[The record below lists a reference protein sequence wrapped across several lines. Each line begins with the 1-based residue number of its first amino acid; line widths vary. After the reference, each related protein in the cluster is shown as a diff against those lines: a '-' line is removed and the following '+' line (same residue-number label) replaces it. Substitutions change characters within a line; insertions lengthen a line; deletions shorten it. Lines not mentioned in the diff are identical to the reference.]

1 MAENWGPGVSRTL
14 SALAR
19 QFTNVVWQADK
30 PPLDSELNLMSQIE
44 WESLSNV
51 VRSQVHSG
59 FFLDPTRA
67 REDYEVD
74 PLWTNQFAIGVPAV
88 VDLIEE
94 AEPVLIAAVNGWVF
108 PVAGT
113 QIDSVKNRIA
123 LYPPPST
130 DARTDFVFLEV
141 WRTIVAPNP
150 STVNK
155 PTAATIWKYGNV
167 EFGGTNITDDIE
179 DPSIGF
185 ETTERVQLQYRIRVV
200 GSGDGLGTS
209 IDLSNYPDGL
219 DDPQIRAQGTATS
232 PVLAY
237 QFDNMRQEL
246 GDPSLWRAGDGNYL
260 NGLGTIDGYVYAIPI
275 AGIFRRNTSPFVAV
289 TSSGNPNQNGSTD
302 RTPSSKSLPDPR
314 NGARALAQAV
324 LAADITSTQTGPIV
338 LVNLV
343 DSALA
348 DPDLFPTGVTTRFLV
363 LGSGINREIIAF
375 TGTDAVSTIF
385 VPTPAPGVN
394 SGRGR
399 NGTMARP
406 HLAGTTVVLYDSRP
420 DGLYADQIVRDD
432 LVDLRRAVNFGDWD
446 YTRILQHA
454 VASIAQG
461 TLKTAFKKA
470 GTGADTFGVVTTEVS
485 YLWGVNTSPP
495 PNHTEQIDGPDGI
508 RTIWSDS
515 AALQPDVTI
524 MVDPNAPTTNGFADT
539 TFSSSVAD
547 NWSVGA
553 DFQPSGFLNNPTT
566 DGWTNGSVIL
576 IHLGGSSGTDGARAG
591 FPQSPNPQ
599 AVRQVSPVEMWLSDG
614 SVNLGEQH
622 PWKLRFEGGPTSAT
636 PVLPATTPIANAFSA
651 ARITTPAVIGEPT
664 LQHPGPMFPLR
675 DQNFERPFIVLGGI
689 LNPALAFT
697 TIPSTSTNFINP
709 IVPDTRYQIR
719 VPGLNFDTFVLPLLR
734 GALTLRDMLT
744 DGNRDRTGAS
754 SLVYVAVYGN
764 ALSRDNNGAFK
775 VVGAGTA
782 SATGGAYTDQL
793 ADAADQMVVEP
804 LSADFAAFTHDPTQ
818 TVILEFRSQTINAED
833 DKGRVTGPAGV
844 ALVFTDIANIEGG
857 SGNPWNSA
865 NTGTLAVQQT
875 GLPAKLI
882 PVNSKAVITS
892 TLMWHP
898 TRGAST
904 RVPDKMIRFS
914 ARASAATFLR
924 NVPSVIDPEFST
936 LAPFPAGERLYDGT
950 HIQLWNRLTSLG
962 EFEPQAPAYGGFVV
976 GRSEQDREHE
986 LFFDMGSKSIIFRP
1000 FILKNMTFKALTTG
1014 ATPSLL
1020 GPVAYLD
1027 AALKDGAA
1035 IFTTG
1040 LQMGFPVP
1048 PEYVP
1053 RFGRQDIPYH
1063 LRTSTVDPFMPG
1075 INHLFCDETDDTAEV
1090 FWIIGGEDNGG
1101 SPAANRVNPILFT
1114 TDVATIPY
1122 GHRGTV
1128 GGPPHPAYGGRKQFY
1143 ADVVSSDLGVGLNG
1157 IELPPYLGIARLYG
1171 VYEKADFLAHLDPTY
1186 IGSFQADRLTPIVN
1200 PPVNLLRTGAT
1211 QQTLF
1216 IRQGGGNDVTGT
1228 ANAHT
1233 YLVPDSAIDISLI
1246 PTFINGNIFTSF
1258 DYVVECVV
1266 FGFGEGWI
1274 NQNNFVLAR
1283 RNTGTGADVTDGSN
1297 PELVD
1302 VSTVLPCAAPRG
1314 DALYQAY
1321 ERTVYQGDPYMTR
1334 DGSTIQ
1340 VADYKSRYGQVL
1352 QSDAY
1357 QLATPIEQFDPV
1369 TGLMNVE
1376 RPNPR
1381 ALQVVASMDFYTTIG
1396 TGKVGGLMWAGT
1408 QLDAGYIDDATAGS
1422 LDRIP
1427 PTPST
1432 LPWRVTPR
1440 AFTEGQLT
1448 NTSRGSVSIQFTTAN
1463 LVNGVTGTVFVT
1475 LKRPDGASVTFTGS
1489 LVAGPGLFFGS
1500 NTLDLAASLVQEIN
1514 ANSTLSRVMM
1524 ALALGDRVVIISK
1537 DVGSDGNGS
1546 TVSLGYSSTSGTG
1559 DSFGQVGITTTLT
1572 DAGATFVASDVGKTV
1587 HISGASSAVNNGNF
1601 VITAQTATTIS
1612 WSNAL
1617 GVAEVYGGSWG
1628 ILFPFPFVPTNQAAQ
1643 LLDGYGLGIY
1653 PSSNAHPVGAVV
1665 TAAPLAG
1672 GVNIPVNGGPGN
1684 SAISIGGMTERL
1696 PLGILV
1702 SDSDFISENPL
1713 GDNASAMRTYPG
1725 GIRPVYSNL
1734 PLTSGG
1740 TEYTRFLNDPGSL
1753 LSMSDGGVLLYT
1765 PYTSLTPSGTKKFRI
1780 YRGGGAQFV
1789 LSGTAPGGPVDWVS
1803 DSFPASLKPV
1813 LKGAALACKALLVRN
1828 FHEEA
1833 FSGAAPNRIRSEGD
1847 ELQLV
1852 ILTQAIYGNGN
1863 SQSEGVTLAGQISP
1877 TGYGEGYSA
1886 SDRYLLEGRPMDR
1899 GRTRT
1904 HPDPALQPAPFFK

>member
-19 QFTNVVWQADK
+19 QFTAVVWQADK
-30 PPLDSELNLMSQIE
+30 PPLDSELNLMSQID
-44 WESLSNV
+44 WESLSSV

-88 VDLIEE
+88 VNTVEE

-108 PVAGT
+108 PIAGT

-123 LYPPPST
+123 LYPPPTT
-130 DARTDFVFLEV
+130 DTRTDLVFLEV
-141 WRTIVAPNP
+141 WRTIIAPNP
-150 STVNK
+150 STANK

-167 EFGGTNITDDIE
+167 EYGGTNVTDDLE

-185 ETTERVQLQYRIRVV
+185 ATTERVQLQYRIRVV

-209 IDLSNYPDGL
+209 VDLANYPDGI
-219 DDPQIRAQGTATS
+219 DDPQVRAQGTAAS
-232 PVLAY
+232 PVPA
-237 QFDNMRQEL
+237 FTFSNMRQEL
-246 GDPSLWRAGDGNYL
+246 GDPSLWRAGDGDYL
-260 NGLGTIDGYVYAIPI
+260 NALGTIDGYVYAVPI
-275 AGIFRRNTSPFVAV
+275 CGIFRRNASPFVAV
-289 TSSGNPNQNGSTD
+289 TSSGNPNQNGATE
-302 RTPSSKSLPDPR
+302 RTPGSRSLPDPR

-324 LAADITSTQTGPIV
+324 LAADVTSTQTGPIV
-338 LVNLV
+338 LTDLVN
-343 DSALA
+343 SALA
-348 DPDLFPTGVTTRFLV
+348 DPDLFPVGVTTRFLV
-363 LGSGINREIIAF
+363 LGSGIDREIIAF
-375 TGTDAVSTIF
+375 TGTDLVSTIY
-385 VPTPAPGVN
+385 VPTPVPGVT

-406 HLAGTTVVLYDSRP
+406 HLAGTAVVLYDSRP
-420 DGLYADQIVRDD
+420 DGFYADQIVRDD

-461 TLKTAFKKA
+461 GLKTTFKQA

-485 YLWGVNTSPP
+485 YLWGVNTTPP

-515 AALQPDVTI
+515 AALQPDVTF

-539 TFSSSVAD
+539 TFSSSVVAS
-547 NWSVGA
+547 WAVGA

-576 IHLGGSSGTDGARAG
+576 VHLGGSSGTDGARAG
-591 FPQSPNPQ
+591 FPQSPNPL
-599 AVRQVSPVEMWLSDG
+599 AVRQVSPAEMWLSDG

-622 PWKLRFEGGPTSAT
+622 PWKLRFEGGPTAAT
-636 PVLPATTPIANAFSA
+636 PVLPATTPVANAFSA
-651 ARITTPAVIGEPT
+651 ARITSPAVTGEP
-664 LQHPGPMFPLR
+664 LVEHPGPMYPLR
-675 DQNFERPFIVLGGI
+675 EQNFERPFIVLGGV
-689 LNPALAFT
+689 LNQALAYT
-697 TIPSTSTNFINP
+697 AIPSTSTNFVNP
-709 IVPDTRYQIR
+709 ISPDTRYQIR
-719 VPGLNFDTFVLPLLR
+719 VPGLNFNTFTLPLLR
-734 GALTLRDMLT
+734 GEKTLREMLT

-754 SLVYVAVYGN
+754 SQVYVVVYGN
-764 ALSRDNNGAFK
+764 ALSKDNNGAFK

-782 SATGGAYTDQL
+782 AASGGAYTDLL
-793 ADAADQMVVEP
+793 ADAADQMVVLP

-818 TVILEFRSQTINAED
+818 TVVLEFRSQTINAED
-833 DKGRVTGPAGV
+833 DKGRVSGPAGV
-844 ALVFTDIANIEGG
+844 ALVFTDLASTVGG
-857 SGNPWNSA
+857 SGSPWNAA

-892 TLMWHP
+892 TLLWSP
-898 TRGAST
+898 NRGAST
-904 RVPDKMIRFS
+904 RVPSKMVRFS

-936 LAPFPAGERLYDGT
+936 LAPYPAGEREYDGT
-950 HIQLWNRLTSLG
+950 HVQLWNRLPSLG
-962 EFEPQAPAYGGFVV
+962 EFAPNAPSYGGLVV

-986 LFFDMGSKSIIFRP
+986 LFFDMGSKSVLFRP

-1014 ATPSLL
+1014 ASPSLL
-1020 GPVAYLD
+1020 GPVTYTD
-1027 AALKDGAA
+1027 AALKDGAG

-1048 PEYVP
+1048 PEFMP

-1090 FWIIGGEDNGG
+1090 FWIVGGEDNSG

-1122 GHRGTV
+1122 GHRGSM
-1128 GGPPHPAYGGRKQFY
+1128 GAPHPAYGGRKQFY
-1143 ADVVSSDLGVGLNG
+1143 TDVVSSDLGVGLHG
-1157 IELPPYLGIARLYG
+1157 IELPPYLGVARLYG
-1171 VYEKADFLAHLDPTY
+1171 VYEKADFLAKLDPSY
-1186 IGSFQADRLTPIVN
+1186 IGGFQADRLTPIVN

-1228 ANAHT
+1228 SNAHT

-1246 PTFINGNIFTSF
+1246 PTFLSGNTFTSF

-1297 PELVD
+1297 PELTD

-1357 QLATPIEQFDPV
+1357 QLATPIEQFDPT

-1408 QLDAGYIDDATAGS
+1408 QLDAGYLDNSTAGA

-1427 PTPST
+1427 ASSSS
-1432 LPWRVTPR
+1432 LPWRVNPR
-1440 AFTEGQLT
+1440 AFTEGQLS
-1448 NTSRGSVSIQFTTAN
+1448 NTSRGSASIQFSNAN
-1463 LVNGVTGTVFVT
+1463 LINGVTATLYVT
-1475 LKRPDGASVTFTGS
+1475 LTRPDGVAVTFTGA
-1489 LVAGPGLFFGS
+1489 LAPGVGLFFGS

-1514 ANSTLSRVMM
+1514 ANDTLSHTMA
-1524 ALALGDRVVIISK
+1524 ALALGDRVVVVAK
-1537 DVGSDGNGS
+1537 DVGTAGNGS
-1546 TVSLGYSSTSGTG
+1546 TLTLGY
-1559 DSFGQVGITTTLT
+1559 
-1572 DAGATFVASDVGKTV
+1572 ATAPV
-1587 HISGASSAVNNGNF
+1587 
-1601 VITAQTATTIS
+1601 
-1612 WSNAL
+1612 
-1617 GVAEVYGGSWG
+1617 
-1628 ILFPFPFVPTNQAAQ
+1628 PFVPANQAAQ
-1643 LLDGYGLGIY
+1643 ILDGSGLGVY

-1672 GVNIPVNGGPGN
+1672 GVNIPVNGGTGN
-1684 SAISIGGMTERL
+1684 SAISIVGMTERL

-1740 TEYTRFLNDPGSL
+1740 SEYTRFLNDPGSL

-1765 PYTSLTPSGTKKFRI
+1765 PYTSSTPAGSKKFRI
-1780 YRGGGAQFV
+1780 FRGGGAQFV

-1833 FSGAAPNRIRSEGD
+1833 FSGAAPNRVRSEGD

-1852 ILTQAIYGNGN
+1852 ILTQAVYGNGN
-1863 SQSEGVTLAGQISP
+1863 TQSDGVTLSGQISP

-1904 HPDPALQPAPFFK
+1904 TPDPALQPAPYFK